1 MTGRPPPRLLAF
13 IDALFR
19 PISRRIGA
27 SRRRLA
33 QLMRE
38 RDELVL
44 LIESV
49 GEAIIQ
55 TGPDGRL
62 VRANRAARKM
72 LGLPANSRGAP
83 IASLVRHPALRDRL
97 EAALRGEI
105 GGPTELTLDD
115 RRVRVTTRAL
125 GGDDMA
131 EGHGTVSIL
140 ADVTEFRRLE
150 EVRRDFVANAS
161 HELKTPLTSIRGYT
175 ETLLSDDPPP
185 EIRRQF
191 LQTVHQNAERLQQII
206 EDLLDLSRLESGRWH
221 PDLVDVDPVLIAT
234 EAWQAIAQNG
244 GGRSIDFEI
253 DAPAPTTVLADPVG
267 LRQIFANLFDNS
279 IRYTP
284 DGGTIT
290 VRVRGP
296 EGPVGPVESVTR
308 RGGPATRWRTPGAQP
323 TDALGTRSTDGAG
336 ARTGRYRSRGW
347 VTIAV
352 SDTGAGISQE
362 AVSRIFERFYRIDP
376 ARARAEGGT
385 GLGLAIVKHLVE
397 SMGGDI
403 SASSKLGQGTTIR
416 FRLPA
421 L

>member
-1 MTGRPPPRLLAF
+1 MNDGRTPQRRTLLDAVAAPLARLF
-13 IDALFR
+13 GGR
-19 PISRRIGA
+19 
-27 SRRRLA
+27 RRRLA

-72 LGLPANSRGAP
+72 LGLPANARGTP
-83 IASLVRHPALRDRL
+83 IASLVRHPALLARL
-97 EAALRGEI
+97 EAALRGET
-105 GGPTELTLDD
+105 GGPEEITLDD
-115 RRVRVTTRAL
+115 RRIRITTRAL
-125 GGDDMA
+125 GGDTIA

-175 ETLLSDDPPP
+175 ETLLADDPPA
-185 EIRRQF
+185 EIRQQF
-191 LQTVHQNAERLQQII
+191 LQTIHQNAERLQQII
-206 EDLLDLSRLESGRWH
+206 EDLLDLSRLESGKWS
-221 PDLVDVDPVLIAT
+221 PDLVDLDPVMIAT
-234 EAWQAIAQNG
+234 EAWQAIVQNRG
-244 GGRSIDFEI
+244 EPAIEFKI
-253 DAPAPTTVLADPVG
+253 DAPTPTTVLADPVG
-267 LRQIFANLFDNS
+267 LRQIFSNLFDNS

-284 DGGTIT
+284 EGGSIT
-290 VRVRGP
+290 VSVAGP
-296 EGPVGPVESVTR
+296 DPAGPR
-308 RGGPATRWRTPGAQP
+308 RANLAQP
-323 TDALGTRSTDGAG
+323 RRIPGEPAP
-336 ARTGRYRSRGW
+336 ARNPGQNPKGW

-352 SDTGAGISQE
+352 TDTGVGISQE

-397 SMGGDI
+397 SMGGDV
-403 SASSKLGQGTTIR
+403 SASSKPGQGTTIR

-421 L
+421 I

>member
-1 MTGRPPPRLLAF
+1 MTGRRPRLNRLLEALAAPF
-13 IDALFR
+13 ARLTGTE
-19 PISRRIGA
+19 S
-27 SRRRLA
+27 RRLA
-33 QLMRE
+33 ALLRE
-38 RDELVL
+38 RDELIL

-55 TGPDGRL
+55 TGADGRV
-62 VRANRAARKM
+62 VRANRAARQM
-72 LGLPANSRGAP
+72 LGLPPDARGAP
-83 IASLVRHPALRDRL
+83 IATLVRHPALRDRL
-97 EAALRGEI
+97 DAALRGETA
-105 GGPTELTLDD
+105 GPAEIALDD

-125 GGDDMA
+125 GGGDGRGA
-131 EGHGTVSIL
+131 RGTVSIL

-175 ETLLSDDPPP
+175 ETLLADDPPA

-221 PDLVDVDPVLIAT
+221 PDLVDLDPVLIAA
-234 EAWQAIAQNG
+234 EAWHGIAQNG
-244 GGRSIDFEI
+244 GERTINFQI

-279 IRYTP
+279 VRYTP
-284 DGGTIT
+284 DGGSIT
-290 VRVRGP
+290 VRVTGP
-296 EGPVGPVESVTR
+296 EITARRAATPRSTR
-308 RGGPATRWRTPGAQP
+308 RPSPPAPGA
-323 TDALGTRSTDGAG
+323 RGAQ
-336 ARTGRYRSRGW
+336 YLSRGW

-352 SDTGAGISQE
+352 TDTGAGISQD

-397 SMGGDI
+397 SMGGEI
-403 SASSKLGQGTTIR
+403 SARSRLGKGTTIQ

>member
-1 MTGRPPPRLLAF
+1 MTSQRAPRLASILSTLAKPF
-13 IDALFR
+13 A
-19 PISRRIGA
+19 RRLGA
-27 SRRRLA
+27 RNRRLA

-38 RDELVL
+38 RDELTL

-55 TGPDGRL
+55 TGADGRL

-72 LGLPANSRGAP
+72 LGLPSNSRGVP
-83 IASLVRHPALRDRL
+83 IATLLRHPALRDRL

-105 GGPTELTLDD
+105 GGPTEIALDD
-115 RRVRVTTRAL
+115 RRVRVTTRVL
-125 GGDDMA
+125 GGEAFA

-175 ETLLSDDPPP
+175 ETLIADDPPA
-185 EIRRQF
+185 EIRGEF
-191 LQTVHQNAERLQQII
+191 LQIVHQNAERLQQII
-206 EDLLDLSRLESGRWH
+206 EDLLDLSRLESGRWD
-221 PDLVDVDPVLIAT
+221 PDLVDVDPVLIAA
-234 EAWQAIAQNG
+234 EAWQASAQNG
-244 GGRSIDFEI
+244 AEHSLSFQI
-253 DAPAPTTVLADPVG
+253 DAPSPITVLADPVG

-284 DGGTIT
+284 EGGSIT
-290 VRVRGP
+290 VRVTGADVP
-296 EGPVGPVESVTR
+296 QGR
-308 RGGPATRWRTPGAQP
+308 RRVANPAGKLKVAQPGAAP
-323 TDALGTRSTDGAG
+323 DAPDANF
-336 ARTGRYRSRGW
+336 RSRGW

-352 SDTGAGISQE
+352 TDTGAGISQE

-403 SASSKLGQGTTIR
+403 SATSRPGKGTTIR

>member
-1 MTGRPPPRLLAF
+1 MTAPRTSRLTDFLNALA
-13 IDALFR
+13 APLV
-19 PISRRIGA
+19 RRIGA
-27 SRRRLA
+27 SNRRLA
-33 QLMRE
+33 QLLRE
-38 RDELVL
+38 RDELTL

-72 LGLPANSRGAP
+72 LELPANSRGAP
-83 IASLVRHPALRDRL
+83 IATLVRYPALRERL

-105 GGPTELTLDD
+105 GVPEEITLDD

-125 GGDDMA
+125 GA
-131 EGHGTVSIL
+131 EDAARGHGTVSIL

-206 EDLLDLSRLESGRWH
+206 EDLLDLSRLESGRWS
-221 PDLVDVDPVLIAT
+221 PDLVDLDPVLSAQ
-234 EAWQAIAQNG
+234 EAWHTLAQSGSGRAIEF
-244 GGRSIDFEI
+244 RI

-267 LRQIFANLFDNS
+267 LRQIFSNLFDNS

-284 DGGTIT
+284 DGGAIT
-290 VRVRGP
+290 VRVTGP
-296 EGPVGPVESVTR
+296 E
-308 RGGPATRWRTPGAQP
+308 PAIQPGDQ
-323 TDALGTRSTDGAG
+323 GG
-336 ARTGRYRSRGW
+336 ARAARYRAKGW
-347 VTIAV
+347 VTITV
-352 SDTGAGISQE
+352 TDTGAGISQD

-403 SASSKLGQGTTIR
+403 SATSKLGKGTTIR

>member
-1 MTGRPPPRLLAF
+1 MTGAPTSRPSSFLDRLIAPF
-13 IDALFR
+13 V
-19 PISRRIGA
+19 RRIGA
-27 SRRRLA
+27 RNRLLA

-38 RDELVL
+38 RDELTL

-72 LGLPANSRGAP
+72 LDLPSNSRGAP
-83 IASLVRHPALRDRL
+83 ISTLVRYPALRERL

-105 GGPTELTLDD
+105 GGPTEIALGD
-115 RRVRVTTRAL
+115 RRVRITTRAL
-125 GGDDMA
+125 GGEDVAD
-131 EGHGTVSIL
+131 GHGTVSIL

-185 EIRRQF
+185 EIRLQF

-206 EDLLDLSRLESGRWH
+206 EDLLDLSRLESGRWS
-221 PDLVDVDPVLIAT
+221 PDLVDLDPVLSAK
-234 EAWQAIAQNG
+234 EAWHALAQNG
-244 GGRSIDFEI
+244 GGRSIEFRI
-253 DAPAPTTVLADPVG
+253 DAPTPTTVLADPVG
-267 LRQIFANLFDNS
+267 LRQIFSNLFDNS

-284 DGGTIT
+284 DGGSIT
-290 VRVRGP
+290 VRVAGP
-296 EGPVGPVESVTR
+296 EEGAGP
-308 RGGPATRWRTPGAQP
+308 RTPG
-323 TDALGTRSTDGAG
+323 RSTRQAAAVQLSEHHG
-336 ARTGRYRSRGW
+336 ARNARYRSRGW

-352 SDTGAGISQE
+352 TDTGAGISQE
-362 AVSRIFERFYRIDP
+362 SVSRIFERFYRIDP

-403 SASSKLGQGTTIR
+403 SASSKLGKGTTIR

>member
-1 MTGRPPPRLLAF
+1 MTGVRTPRIKRFFEA
-13 IDALFR
+13 IITPFR
-19 PISRRIGA
+19 RLGHQRRK
-27 SRRRLA
+27 LA

-38 RDELVL
+38 RDELIL

-72 LGLPANSRGAP
+72 LGLPTNARGTP
-83 IASLVRHPALRDRL
+83 VSSLVRHPALLARL
-97 EAALRGEI
+97 EASLRGEI
-105 GGPTELTLDD
+105 AGPEEIAFGD
-115 RRVRVTTRAL
+115 RRIRIVTRAL
-125 GGDDMA
+125 GGGETFA
-131 EGHGTVSIL
+131 EGRHGTVSIL

-161 HELKTPLTSIRGYT
+161 HELKTPLTSIRGYV
-175 ETLLSDDPPP
+175 ETLLADDPPP
-185 EIRRQF
+185 EIRHQF

-206 EDLLDLSRLESGRWH
+206 EDLLDLSRLESGRWS
-221 PDLVDVDPVLIAT
+221 PDLVDLDPVMIAA
-234 EAWQAIAQNG
+234 EAWQAIVQNRG
-244 GGRSIDFEI
+244 EPAIEFRI
-253 DAPAPTTVLADPVG
+253 DAPVQTTVLGDPVG
-267 LRQIFANLFDNS
+267 LRQIFSNLFDNS

-284 DGGTIT
+284 EGGSITVSVMPIVETDGGS
-290 VRVRGP
+290 G
-296 EGPVGPVESVTR
+296 E
-308 RGGPATRWRTPGAQP
+308 A
-323 TDALGTRSTDGAG
+323 GAG
-336 ARTGRYRSRGW
+336 RRRAGDRVEPRETGEGIIKW

-352 SDTGAGISQE
+352 TDTGAGISQE

-397 SMGGDI
+397 SMGGDV
-403 SASSKLGQGTTIR
+403 SASSEIGKGTTIR

-421 L
+421 T